1 MKPGQAV
8 EPGALCASFLMTLLQ
23 SPEQMGKD
31 LHSSDLLCSQA
42 HCPAELPQVPLCQPQ
57 KGIRWRKPRPE
68 EHCCRALTLISPCS
82 ESWPKPRPRG
92 RTACVWVSEDPDMI

>member
-31 LHSSDLLCSQA
+31 LHSSDLLCSQDRLTA
-42 HCPAELPQVPLCQPQ
+42 LQSCPEFLCASL
-57 KGIRWRKPRPE
+57 KRE
-68 EHCCRALTLISPCS
+68 
-82 ESWPKPRPRG
+82 
-92 RTACVWVSEDPDMI
+92 